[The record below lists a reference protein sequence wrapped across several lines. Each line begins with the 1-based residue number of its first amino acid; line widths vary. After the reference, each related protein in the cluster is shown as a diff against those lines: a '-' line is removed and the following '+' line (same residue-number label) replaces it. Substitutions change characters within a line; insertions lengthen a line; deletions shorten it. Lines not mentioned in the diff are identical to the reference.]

1 MLCTILHKKFQ
12 HANPQA
18 CIHKTC
24 IRVKTQLGHS
34 LPETRCLVDLKA
46 IGLRKQQSIT
56 SVSPFYK
63 TRWLLIQQ
71 FFVLECELSRRRV
84 WI

>member
-18 CIHKTC
+18 CIHKTY

-34 LPETRCLVDLKA
+34 LPEVDLKA